1 MFITIFTCPA
11 KNDYLAPP
19 RFACRNAEQM
29 FSQTSTLQ
37 I

>member
-11 KNDYLAPP
+11 KNEYLALP

-29 FSQTSTLQ
+29 FSQTSNLQ